1 MKRRTNIIIIIV
13 LAIIL
18 LLEIILVK
26 LGVFNTIDN
35 FIYSHASKIINNT
48 NTLIFRGFSVLGT
61 EIFILFFCLIC
72 IILNKSRGVA
82 ISVVVLA
89 STLLNQALKIIVR
102 RPRPNINPL
111 AVENSFSFPSGHTMI
126 MVVIGGIL
134 IYLLWQKRGDN
145 AKCNTKWIARNVILT
160 VIICLIAI
168 TVMFSRIYL
177 GVHYF
182 SDIVGGI
189 TSGLL
194 FLFISYYYYTFKFK
208 VPYYP
213 GKRK

>member
-1 MKRRTNIIIIIV
+1 MKKRTNIIIIVI

-18 LLEIILVK
+18 LIEVILVK
-26 LGVFNTIDN
+26 LGVFTRIDDY
-35 FIYSHASKIINNT
+35 IYFHASKIINSTNT
-48 NTLIFRGFSVLGT
+48 NIFKSFSVLGT
-61 EIFILFFCLIC
+61 EIFILFFCLMC

-82 ISVVVLA
+82 ISIIVLG
-89 STLLNQALKIIVR
+89 STLLNQAIKIVVK

-111 AVENSFSFPSGHTMI
+111 SIENSFSFPSGHTMI
-126 MVVIGGIL
+126 MVVIGGL
-134 IYLLWQKRGDN
+134 LLYLLWNKRGC
-145 AKCNTKWIARNVILT
+145 KIKKIILT
-160 VIICLIAI
+160 IIIFLIAL

-182 SDIVGGI
+182 SDIIGGI

-213 GKRK
+213 GKKK

>member
-18 LLEIILVK
+18 LLEIVLVK

-72 IILNKSRGVA
+72 IILNKSRGVD

-182 SDIVGGI
+182 SDIIGGI

>member
-1 MKRRTNIIIIIV
+1 MRKRTNIIIIIV

-18 LLEIILVK
+18 LLEIVLVK
-26 LGVFNTIDN
+26 LGVFNKIDN

-48 NTLIFRGFSVLGT
+48 NTFIFRGFSVLGT
-61 EIFILFFCLIC
+61 EIFILFFCLIW

-145 AKCNTKWIARNVILT
+145 AKCNTKCIVRNIILT

-182 SDIVGGI
+182 SDIIGGI

>member
-1 MKRRTNIIIIIV
+1 MKKRTNIIIIIV

-18 LLEIILVK
+18 LLKIVLVK

-61 EIFILFFCLIC
+61 EIFILFFCLIW

-208 VPYYP
+208 VPYYL

>member
-1 MKRRTNIIIIIV
+1 MKKRTNIIIIIV

-18 LLEIILVK
+18 LLEIVLVK

-61 EIFILFFCLIC
+61 EIFILFFCLIW

-182 SDIVGGI
+182 SDIIGGI

>member
-1 MKRRTNIIIIIV
+1 MKKRTNIIIIIV

-18 LLEIILVK
+18 LLEIVLVK

-182 SDIVGGI
+182 SDIIGGI

>member
-18 LLEIILVK
+18 LLEIVLVK

-72 IILNKSRGVA
+72 IILNKSRGVD

-182 SDIVGGI
+182 SDIIGGI

-208 VPYYP
+208 VPYYL

>member
-1 MKRRTNIIIIIV
+1 MKKRTNIIIIII

-26 LGVFNTIDN
+26 LNIFDPIDN

-48 NTLIFRGFSVLGT
+48 NTTIFKGFSFLGT
-61 EIFILFFCLIC
+61 EIFIILFCLLF
-72 IILNKSRGVA
+72 IILKKSRGVV
-82 ISVVVLA
+82 ITIIVFA
-89 STLLNQALKIIVR
+89 STLLNQALKLIVG
-102 RPRPNINPL
+102 RPRPSINPL
-111 AVENSFSFPSGHTMI
+111 AIEKSFSFPSGHTMI
-126 MVVIGGIL
+126 MIVMGGIL
-134 IYLLWQKRGDN
+134 LYLLWQEKGS
-145 AKCNTKWIARNVILT
+145 KIKKTILT
-160 VIICLIAI
+160 IIIVLIAL

-182 SDIVGGI
+182 SDIIGGI

-213 GKRK
+213 EKKK

>member
-1 MKRRTNIIIIIV
+1 MKKRTNIIIIIV
-13 LAIIL
+13 LTIIL
-18 LLEIILVK
+18 LLEIVLVK

-61 EIFILFFCLIC
+61 EIFILFFCLIW

-182 SDIVGGI
+182 SDIIGGI

>member
-1 MKRRTNIIIIIV
+1 MKKRTNIIVIIV

-18 LLEIILVK
+18 LLEIVLVK

-89 STLLNQALKIIVR
+89 STLLNQVLKIIVR

-134 IYLLWQKRGDN
+134 IYLLWQKMGDN
-145 AKCNTKWIARNVILT
+145 AKCNTKCIARNVILT

-182 SDIVGGI
+182 SDIIGGI